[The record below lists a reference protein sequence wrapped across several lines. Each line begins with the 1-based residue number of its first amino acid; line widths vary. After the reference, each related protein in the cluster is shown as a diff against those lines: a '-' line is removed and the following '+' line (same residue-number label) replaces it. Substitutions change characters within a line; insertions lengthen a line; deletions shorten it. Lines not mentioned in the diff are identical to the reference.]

1 MGFRARKSFT
11 IAPGIRLTVSKTGIG
26 ASAGVGPARYSVHS
40 SGRRTVSARTGI
52 PGVTYVESASR
63 ARSSP
68 EGQVPPASAKKPGW
82 FAPRGEKALY
92 KAVRPQD
99 AHAIRAVG
107 EEHAEYRLLSD
118 TLAGLM
124 LLDDDQSASDLLQR
138 AFDDGGDPAADEFAR
153 KYRHV
158 GLTLNIA
165 RGVSATLPIGRDAV
179 GLTLAEL
186 RQDSGDLNAAIDV
199 VEQLEPSTYAAVS
212 LADLYAASGRFDD
225 VIDLTN
231 GVHNEDDASALLLTY
246 RGMAFR
252 RQGMH
257 DAAHEVLKEA
267 LKAPSR
273 DMSIRHLALSERAE
287 NYLAQNKRAMARKDL
302 ERILADDSTVEGVA
316 ERLAALSDA

>member
-1 MGFRARKSFT
+1 VRVVRVDQPRA
-11 IAPGIRLTVSKTGIG
+11 KTGIG

-40 SGRRTVSARTGI
+40 SGRKTVSARTGI

-68 EGQVPPASAKKPGW
+68 EAQVPPASAKKPGW

-92 KAVRPQD
+92 KAVRAQD

-138 AFDDGGDPAADEFAR
+138 AFDDRGDPGAEEFAR
-153 KYRHV
+153 KYLNV

-186 RQDSGDLNAAIDV
+186 RQEQGDLDAAIDV

-212 LADLYAASGRFDD
+212 LADLYAAAGRFDD
-225 VIDLTN
+225 VIALTD
-231 GVHNEDDASALLLTY
+231 GVQNEDDASALLLAY

-252 RQGMH
+252 HQGMH
-257 DAAHEVLKEA
+257 DAAHESLKEA
-267 LKAPSR
+267 LKARSR
-273 DMSIRHLALSERAE
+273 DMSIRHLALSERAA
-287 NYLAQNKRAMARKDL
+287 NYAAQGKKAMARKDL
-302 ERILADDSTVEGVA
+302 ERILAEDSTYPGLTEALA
-316 ERLAALSDA
+316 ELSD